1 MLKCE
6 VLKIAK
12 RRVNSNQDITGEKC
26 LRNDDGV
33 SAMSNED
40 KIEHKIGTR

>member
-12 RRVNSNQDITGEKC
+12 RVNSNQDITWEKC

-40 KIEHKIGTR
+40 KIEHKIGMR